1 MTPSP
6 HYLSPDQARRIR
18 RWEAWNMGYFV
29 VAFITLLTLLVFSS
43 QLGLS
48 DGNDWSGLGIII
60 ALLVIPIIVLQLRLA
75 CPACAER
82 IGWQAKMMAPDQCRH
97 CHTFLRAR

>member
-60 ALLVIPIIVLQLRLA
+60 ALLVIPIIVLQLRLTYRLA
-75 CPACAER
+75 SQNDGAGPMPPLPHLPSSPLTGA
-82 IGWQAKMMAPDQCRH
+82 
-97 CHTFLRAR
+97 